1 MIMFFTNYK
10 PLGIENA
17 GIRQMLTGHYD
28 QSILANVKVI
38 I

>member
-1 MIMFFTNYK
+1 MFLLKITK
-10 PLGIENA
+10 IGMENA
-17 GIRQMLTGHYD
+17 DNTTTETGHYD